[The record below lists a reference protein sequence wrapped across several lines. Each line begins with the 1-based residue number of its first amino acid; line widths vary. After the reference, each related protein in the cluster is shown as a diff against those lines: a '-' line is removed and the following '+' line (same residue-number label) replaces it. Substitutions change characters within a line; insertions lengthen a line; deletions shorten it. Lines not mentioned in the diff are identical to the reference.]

1 MNYQI
6 KTLNNISKKGLKQL
20 TEQYVVDQEGADSP
34 DAILVRS
41 AKMHD
46 MAFNDNLSF
55 IGRAG
60 AGVNNIPL
68 DRCAEQGIV
77 VCNAPG
83 ANANA
88 VKELVATA
96 MLISSRKVV
105 QGIEWTKHGNDA
117 GTRYV
122 VESAVENEYGYD
134 DYVLRLELQDDYV
147 ERITMQLSQSGQQ

>member
-105 QGIEWTKHGNDA
+105 QGI
-117 GTRYV
+117 
-122 VESAVENEYGYD
+122 
-134 DYVLRLELQDDYV
+134 
-147 ERITMQLSQSGQQ
+147 